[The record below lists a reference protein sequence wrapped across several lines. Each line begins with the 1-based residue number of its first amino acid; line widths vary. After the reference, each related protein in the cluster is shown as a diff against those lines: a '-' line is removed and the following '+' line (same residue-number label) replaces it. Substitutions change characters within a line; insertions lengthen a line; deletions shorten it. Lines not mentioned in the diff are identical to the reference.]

1 MKSSTILLL
10 GGLIL
15 GFASTAIGGNT
26 CSHRII
32 IKVIKRNEI
41 VLGKSGN
48 ALHWTTDKQAKKI
61 TVGVNSASRK
71 LAIQVQTTD
80 RSSDRTFHRILPT
93 DLDKDFITAISKMTG
108 QCNMKYSFLNN
119 GNNNK
124 KDEIPQVTY
133 TITDIF

>member
-1 MKSSTILLL
+1 MKFSTVLLL

-15 GFASTAIGGNT
+15 GLASTAIGGNT

-41 VLGKSGN
+41 VLGKSGD
-48 ALHWTTDKQAKKI
+48 ALRWTTDQQAKKI
-61 TVGVNSASRK
+61 TVGVNPASRK
-71 LAIQVQTTD
+71 LAIQVQTTN
-80 RSSDRTFHRILPT
+80 RSSGRTSHQIFLT
-93 DLDKDFITAISKMTG
+93 DSDKDFITAISKMTG

-119 GNNNK
+119 KDNNK
-124 KDEIPQVTY
+124 KNEIPQVTY